1 MSGDN
6 AEPIYIRAASK
17 SNGITSIVIGLVGLF
32 VSALWFVLLPSWLV
46 LAGIFITSAS
56 LIALLIGYFKVR
68 EPEFSLEMTPEHIIY
83 RHRLG
88 RWQIDWD
95 NLQRADCPKVRAGLT
110 HVELETVGFKL
121 KDYRNF
127 LHSISPRLATHL
139 LMEQRPLLLQ
149 NSEDNCATGSC
160 YEQSMFDDKH
170 FTLSD
175 GTVLTGVKAMLANR
189 MVELRRRLGFDV
201 YIATSD
207 IDRTPTEFAAL
218 IAQCQQAR
226 AQLKR
231 EAQSSLN
238 E

>member
-1 MSGDN
+1 MSGSS
-6 AEPIYIRAASK
+6 AEPIFIRAASK
-17 SNGITSIVIGLVGLF
+17 SNGITSIVIGAAGLA
-32 VSALWFVLLPSWLV
+32 VSALWFVVLPSWLF

-56 LIALLIGYFKVR
+56 LVALLIGYFKVR
-68 EPEFSLEMTPEHIIY
+68 EPEFSLEITKQHIVY

-88 RWQIDWD
+88 NWQIDWD
-95 NLQRADCPKVRAGLT
+95 NLQRAGCPRIRQGLT

-121 KDYRNF
+121 TDYSNF

-149 NSEDNCATGSC
+149 NTDENCASGNC
-160 YEQSMFDDKH
+160 YEQTMFDDNH
-170 FTLSD
+170 FKLSD

-207 IDRTPTEFAAL
+207 IDRTPGEFAAF

-226 AQLKR
+226 VTPQTAP
-231 EAQSSLN
+231 
-238 E
+238 

>member
-1 MSGDN
+1 MG
-6 AEPIYIRAASK
+6 K
-17 SNGITSIVIGLVGLF
+17 
-32 VSALWFVLLPSWLV
+32 
-46 LAGIFITSAS
+46 
-56 LIALLIGYFKVR
+56 
-68 EPEFSLEMTPEHIIY
+68 
-83 RHRLG
+83 
-88 RWQIDWD
+88 
-95 NLQRADCPKVRAGLT
+95 
-110 HVELETVGFKL
+110 
-121 KDYRNF
+121 
-127 LHSISPRLATHL
+127 
-139 LMEQRPLLLQ
+139 RPLLLQ

-226 AQLKR
+226 AQLKL
-231 EAQSSLN
+231 ETQSSIN